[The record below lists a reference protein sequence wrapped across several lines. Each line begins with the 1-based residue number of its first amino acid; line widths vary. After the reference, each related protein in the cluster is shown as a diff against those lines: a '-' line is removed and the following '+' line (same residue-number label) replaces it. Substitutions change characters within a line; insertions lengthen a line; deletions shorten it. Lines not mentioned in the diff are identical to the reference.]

1 MARKTRFDAIL
12 LLQIA
17 VGFFLVTLG
26 IAGLM
31 SYNTTLS
38 EAARALN
45 RIFGRTNNPLN
56 LIIAIIE
63 VVAGAVLVLDLFVTL
78 AGRLQFWT
86 TLFIVVLWVAQIVV
100 VFFVNNLIEPDFIT
114 WLNRLSMDLI
124 ILVGLWMINRR
135 YA

>member
-38 EAARALN
+38 EAARALS
-45 RIFGRTNNPLN
+45 RIFGRASNPLN
-56 LIIAIIE
+56 LIIAIVE

-86 TLFIVVLWVAQIVV
+86 TLFIAVLWVVQIVV
-100 VFFVNNLIEPDFIT
+100 VFFVNNLLAPDFIT

-124 ILVGLWMINRR
+124 ILVGLWMVNRR